1 MRVQFRGAAACAIAA
16 AAVLAGAMAA
26 PAPVHGSAV
35 CPPPPD
41 KLAGLISLD
50 ADEAGPLTAAFRPV
64 YGVYAEVAV
73 GCWPGDAITV
83 VGFVAG
89 PEGLG
94 GVAAFEIEPAWMTS
108 RAHFLSTTD
117 AVDPEA
123 GPVGPFFPVA
133 VSPGLE
139 TAFAALE
146 GRWVRATGQFDDPVA
161 TTCTVGP
168 TGTNTGAVPT
178 PEEAIEI
185 CRTSFVLTAVELFAL
200 PPTDTERVVAPSFEP
215 PGLRRRAPWTHGFHP
230 AQVSR
235 RS

>member
-1 MRVQFRGAAACAIAA
+1 
-16 AAVLAGAMAA
+16 
-26 PAPVHGSAV
+26 
-35 CPPPPD
+35 
-41 KLAGLISLD
+41 
-50 ADEAGPLTAAFRPV
+50 
-64 YGVYAEVAV
+64 
-73 GCWPGDAITV
+73 
-83 VGFVAG
+83 
-89 PEGLG
+89 
-94 GVAAFEIEPAWMTS
+94 MTS

-146 GRWVRATGQFDDPVA
+146 GRWVRATGHFGDPAA

-178 PEEAIEI
+178 PEEAVEI
-185 CRTSFVLTAVELFAL
+185 CRTSFVLTAVELFTL
-200 PPTDTERVVAPSFEP
+200 PPTDTAQVVAPSIDP
-215 PGLRRRAPWTHGFHP
+215 PGLRRRAPWTHGFDP
-230 AQVSR
+230 AQVPR

>member
-1 MRVQFRGAAACAIAA
+1 MATAAVAAAILTGAI
-16 AAVLAGAMAA
+16 VT

-41 KLAGLISLD
+41 KLAALISLD

-64 YGVYAEVAV
+64 YGVYAEVAA

-108 RAHFLSTTD
+108 RAHFLSITD

-133 VSPGLE
+133 VSPALE
-139 TAFAALE
+139 TAFVALE
-146 GRWVRATGQFDDPVA
+146 GKWVRASGHFDDPAA

-185 CRTSFVLTAVELFAL
+185 CRTSFVLTAVELFTL
-200 PPTDTERVVAPSFEP
+200 PPTDTAQVVAPSIDP
-215 PGLRRRAPWTHGFHP
+215 PGLRRRAPWTHGLDP
-230 AQVSR
+230 AQVPR

>member
-1 MRVQFRGAAACAIAA
+1 MRVQFRGGAACAIAA

-41 KLAGLISLD
+41 KLAALISLD

-64 YGVYAEVAV
+64 YGVYAEVAA

-200 PPTDTERVVAPSFEP
+200 PPTDTARVVAPSIEP

>member
-1 MRVQFRGAAACAIAA
+1 MRRRFRAMATAALAAAILTGAI
-16 AAVLAGAMAA
+16 VT

-41 KLAGLISLD
+41 KLAALISLD

-64 YGVYAEVAV
+64 YGIYAEVAA

-94 GVAAFEIEPAWMTS
+94 GVAAFEIEPAWLTS
-108 RAHFLSTTD
+108 RAHFLSITD

-133 VSPGLE
+133 VSPALE
-139 TAFAALE
+139 TAFVALE
-146 GRWVRATGQFDDPVA
+146 GKWVRASGHFDDPAA

-185 CRTSFVLTAVELFAL
+185 CRTSFVLTAVELFTL
-200 PPTDTERVVAPSFEP
+200 PPTDTAQVVAPSIDP
-215 PGLRRRAPWTHGFHP
+215 PGLRRRAPWTHGLDP
-230 AQVSR
+230 AQVPR